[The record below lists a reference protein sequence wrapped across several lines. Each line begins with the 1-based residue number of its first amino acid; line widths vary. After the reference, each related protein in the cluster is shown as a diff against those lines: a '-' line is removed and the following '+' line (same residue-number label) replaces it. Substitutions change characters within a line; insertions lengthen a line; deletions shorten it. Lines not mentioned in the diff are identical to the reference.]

1 MKNFKDMF
9 LMIVKEADS
18 HRPSGMISLRGEKV
32 GTEDIADF
40 AEKIKNDE
48 GDIYL
53 MMLAQSIKSYVS
65 LRGNEKIGGHIYH
78 YLMTEDTAAVF
89 EKVAAG
95 VEVVKN
101 NKFDFGL

>member
-1 MKNFKDMF
+1 
-9 LMIVKEADS
+9 
-18 HRPSGMISLRGEKV
+18 
-32 GTEDIADF
+32 
-40 AEKIKNDE
+40 
-48 GDIYL
+48 